1 MSNEKYP
8 DAYEVGGRFKE
19 VAALMQTGLIRLN
32 MNDAHL
38 CGRIRFYIDTLN
50 GKTQLPVEKLAALMA
65 DDLKN
70 HETMHAETFRIF
82 P

>member
-1 MSNEKYP
+1 MSAKYP
-8 DAYEVGGRFKE
+8 DAYEVADQFK
-19 VAALMQTGLIRLN
+19 VASGLIHTGLLRIN
-32 MNDAHL
+32 MNDAHI

-70 HETMHAETFRIF
+70 HETTHAEAFRIF